1 MEMELTSKSGK
12 PLRVEH
18 NEKRQRF
25 EIFAEGEMVGLA
37 DYVRNGNAVV
47 FIHTEVSPAM
57 GGEGVGTA
65 LIKAALD
72 EVRDRGLTAVPICPF
87 VVNYID
93 KHGAEYRA
101 GGGKLRGANSSD
113 YALLR

>member
-1 MEMELTSKSGK
+1 MELTSKSGK
-12 PLRVEH
+12 PLRVDN
-18 NEKRQRF
+18 NEKLQRF
-25 EIFAEGEMVGLA
+25 EVFADEQLVGLA
-37 DYVRNGNAVV
+37 DYVRNGDAVV

-57 GGEGVGTA
+57 GGDGVGTA